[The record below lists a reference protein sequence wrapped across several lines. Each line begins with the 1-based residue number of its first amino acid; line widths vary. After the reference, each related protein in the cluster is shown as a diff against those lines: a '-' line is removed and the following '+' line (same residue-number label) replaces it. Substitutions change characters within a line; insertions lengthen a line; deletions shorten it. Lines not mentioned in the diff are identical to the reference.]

1 MLTVTENARQ
11 YLKDMLLSHSE
22 DPEIGLRLTIEPP
35 RQFGLALDS
44 EGVGDHVVEHEGS
57 KVLLVAPD
65 LVSTL
70 DEVTIDVKDTSEG
83 SRLVISKD

>member
-1 MLTVTENARQ
+1 MLIVTENARQ

-22 DPEIGLRLTIEPP
+22 DSEIGLRLTVEPP
-35 RQFGLALDS
+35 RQFGLVLDS
-44 EGVGDHVVEHEGS
+44 EGAGDQVVEHEGS

-65 LVSTL
+65 LVSVL
-70 DEVTIDVKDTSEG
+70 EEVTIDVRDTPEG